1 MAQDRTYTTDA
12 DFDTGVLTQ
21 VQHDAPFNDQLQLV
35 TQELPFPY
43 VSVANAGNDTLVR
56 IDAVTGAV
64 IGEYRSAPNGEAK
77 DPARAT
83 VDLEGN
89 TWMGNRA
96 EDLLGITGS
105 VVKVGV
111 VIGGTRVNASGT
123 PDANGQYL
131 APPYDYSTAVDR
143 DGDGLIR
150 TSRGLGDD
158 LDWPAGTDGAGGAG
172 GAALVQD
179 ALDECLLVFQKTTS
193 VPNVRSLAIDAQNDL
208 WVGGYS
214 ISPNRFR
221 KLSGLDGSFLGTS
234 FDAAS
239 LGCGGFGSVID
250 AAGILW
256 SVSPNQRSLLRLD
269 TVTTTGTC
277 INFTPSAFTP
287 KGVAVDASGNIWVAG
302 GTEVRRLDS
311 AGTETGQFPIA
322 GASNLHGL
330 VIHPL
335 DQSIFV
341 ASFGNGTV
349 YRLDSGGSLLA
360 TIAVG
365 SQPNGVAVD
374 GHGKVWVSNQGSDDA
389 MRIDVASNTV
399 DLTVSLGAGSQPFN
413 PSDMTGDLS
422 YVATAPT
429 GTWTVV
435 SDGGEAG
442 TSWDNVLWSSS
453 VPAGA
458 SLTVEARAAETE
470 AGLAGEAWTPTA
482 NGAGIA
488 LGGRYL
494 EVRVNFAKSTISG
507 DSPVLFDLTVQG
519 ENGGVTPGDCVTADR
534 RSPGSLL
541 LYPEFSNEAGVLTLL
556 TVTDVDC
563 ESGDSLAVEF
573 VYIDGDDCTEF
584 NRTELLSPCDTLSVL
599 TLAHSPQTSRGFV
612 YAFAKDPVSGEPVT
626 SNTLVG
632 QAMILSGLD
641 SFEYAMNAVSFQGV
655 PSSGTTDVDG
665 DGLRDLDGV
674 EYSQAPDS
682 LLVPRFLGQDPSAT
696 GVRGELIMIGL
707 SGGARFETTL
717 DFLIYNDDEEVF
729 SAEHSFSCWEK
740 RPLMEISGIF
750 AQSFLRDWTSHDPD
764 EILGGGGRESGW
776 FRLEGA
782 LASSSSTSITSPA
795 VYAVL
800 VERVGPYAASDLPF
814 ELCSRT
820 SGAILSRTLTG
831 D

>member
-1 MAQDRTYTTDA
+1 MNRSNSLRSRWRGGVVLLAATALGTSQLAAAQDRTYTTDA
-12 DFDTGVLTQ
+12 DFDTGILND
-21 VQHDAPFNDQLQLV
+21 VQHDAPFNDQLQLR

-43 VSVANAGNDTLVR
+43 VSLANAGNDTLVR
-56 IDAVTGAV
+56 IDAVSGQV

-111 VIGGTRVNASGT
+111 VIGGTRVNASGV

-131 APPYDYSTAVDR
+131 APPFDYNTAVDR

-158 LDWPAGTDGAGGAG
+158 LDWPVGTDGAGGAG
-172 GAALVQD
+172 GPALVQD
-179 ALDECLLVFQKTTS
+179 ALDECLLVYQKTSS

-208 WVGGYS
+208 WVGGYA

-221 KLSGLDGSFLGTS
+221 KLSGADGSFLGGS

-239 LGCGGFGSVID
+239 LGCGGFGGVID
-250 AAGILW
+250 GAGTLW

-269 TVTTTGTC
+269 TSAMTGAC

-287 KGVAVDASGNIWVAG
+287 KGVAVDAAGDIWVAG
-302 GTEVRRLDS
+302 GAEVRRLDS
-311 AGTETGQFPIA
+311 AGNETGQFPIA

-330 VIHPL
+330 VVHPL

-349 YRLDSGGSLLA
+349 YRLDNSGSLLA

-365 SQPNGVAVD
+365 TQPNGVAVD
-374 GHGKVWVSNQGSDDA
+374 GQGKVWVSNQGSDDA
-389 MRIDVASNTV
+389 MRIDVASNAV
-399 DLTVSLGAGSQPFN
+399 DLTVSLGSGSQPFN
-413 PSDMTGDLS
+413 PSDMTGDVT
-422 YVATAPT
+422 YVATVAV
-429 GTWTVV
+429 GDWTVV

-442 TSWDNVLWSSS
+442 TSWDNVLWSAS

-458 SLTVEARAAETE
+458 ALLVEARAAESG
-470 AGLAGEAWTPTA
+470 AGLASQPWAPTS
-482 NGAGIA
+482 NGGGIA
-488 LGGRYL
+488 LVGRYL
-494 EVRVNFAKSTISG
+494 EVRVSFAKSTISG

-519 ENGGVTPGDCVTADR
+519 ENGGVGPETCVTADR
-534 RSPGSLL
+534 RAPGSLL
-541 LYPEFSNEAGVLTLL
+541 LFPEFSNEPGTLTLL
-556 TVTDVDC
+556 TLTDVDC
-563 ESGDSLAVEF
+563 AGGDALAVEF
-573 VYIDGDDCTEF
+573 VYIEGEGCTEF
-584 NRTELLSPCDTLSVL
+584 NRTELLTPCDTLSVL
-599 TLAHSPQTSRGFV
+599 TSAHSPGMARGFV
-612 YAFAKDPVSGEPVT
+612 YAFAKDPATGEPVT
-626 SNTLVG
+626 SNSLIG

-655 PSSGTTDVDG
+655 PSSGSTDLDG

-674 EYSQAPDS
+674 EYAQAPDS
-682 LLVPRFLGQDPSAT
+682 LLVPRFLGQDAAAS
-696 GVRGELIMIGL
+696 GVRSELILIGL

-740 RPLMEISGIF
+740 RPLVEVSGIF
-750 AQSFLRDWTSHDPD
+750 AQSFLTSWTSHDPD
-764 EILGGGGRESGW
+764 EVLGASGRESG
-776 FRLEGA
+776 
-782 LASSSSTSITSPA
+782 
-795 VYAVL
+795 
-800 VERVGPYAASDLPF
+800 
-814 ELCSRT
+814 
-820 SGAILSRTLTG
+820 
-831 D
+831 